1 MISEEEIVKKIVI
14 LKAES
19 KTEFKVNKTI
29 DAEQVG
35 LSDISKRFFFSK
47 RDVEQLM
54 LVSKSNLY
62 TYNFVTSNLKMTYD
76 FSDPL
81 YA

>member
-19 KTEFKVNKTI
+19 KTEFNINKTI

-47 RDVEQLM
+47 RDVE
-54 LVSKSNLY
+54 
-62 TYNFVTSNLKMTYD
+62 
-76 FSDPL
+76 
-81 YA
+81 